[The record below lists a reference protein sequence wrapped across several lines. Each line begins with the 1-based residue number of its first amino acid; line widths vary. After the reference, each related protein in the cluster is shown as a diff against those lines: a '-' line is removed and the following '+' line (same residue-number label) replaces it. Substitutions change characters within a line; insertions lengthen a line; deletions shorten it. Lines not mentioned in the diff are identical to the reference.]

1 MKEEQNKNKIITNK
15 TKWRK
20 KYNRVTHKEWD
31 CKDDLKLFTYDD
43 YKVKLSLLPL
53 IWPFNGF
60 FNDLAKTETNVK
72 LQTNMY
78 IEKWTL

>member
-31 CKDDLKLFTYDD
+31 CKDDLKLFTYDA
-43 YKVKLSLLPL
+43 YKSSAFNMAFLM
-53 IWPFNGF
+53 IWQRQ
-60 FNDLAKTETNVK
+60 K
-72 LQTNMY
+72 QM
-78 IEKWTL
+78 